1 MFDRVVVVDWSASS
15 RPVRGQDSI
24 WIAVADG
31 ASGDIWTMN
40 PETRSWAC
48 AEMGELCRRPGPTL
62 LGVDFS
68 LGYPAGTAA
77 ALGLSGTPWRAIW
90 TLLTELVAD
99 ADDNT
104 NNRFEV
110 AADLNGRIGEGPGP
124 FWGCPRGQRSATL
137 TSTKVSPGPLAEWR
151 QVERDLRGA
160 GHRPF
165 SGWQLLGAG
174 SVGSQSL
181 VGIPRLAHLERRLVS
196 DGLTV
201 EVWPFGTWNGV
212 APAPDVV
219 IAEVWPSLYP
229 LPEPAGRVR
238 DEVQVVETAR
248 RLLDLT
254 ECGISEGRT
263 DDATQRSVRGEEG
276 WVLGA

>member
-15 RPVRGQDSI
+15 RPTRGRDSI
-24 WIAVADG
+24 WVADVDVVTG
-31 ASGDIWTMN
+31 TMTTAN
-40 PETRSWAC
+40 QPTRSDAC
-48 AEMGELCRRPGPTL
+48 DRLEQVGRRPGKLL

-77 ALGLSGTPWRAIW
+77 ALGLRGIPWRATWDLIAD
-90 TLLTELVAD
+90 LVVD

-110 AADLNGRIGEGPGP
+110 AAELNRRITGGPGP
-124 FWGCPRGQRSATL
+124 FWGCPPSRRSRHL
-137 TSTKVSPGPLAEWR
+137 TSHKVSSDTLGEWR
-151 QVERDLRGA
+151 VVEQRLRHA

-165 SGWQLLGAG
+165 SAWQLLGAG

-181 VGIPRLAHLERRLVS
+181 LGIARLARLVATLAPS
-196 DGLTV
+196 GRTV
-201 EVWPFGTWNGV
+201 HVWPFTSGDTTV
-212 APAPDVV
+212 AAADIV

-229 LPEPAGRVR
+229 LRDMNGRVR
-238 DEVQVVETAR
+238 DEVQVIETAR
-248 RLLDLT
+248 RLCARVDFAIP
-254 ECGISEGRT
+254 EASIEGVGSIVE
-263 DDATQRSVRGEEG
+263 AEEG

>member
-15 RPVRGQDSI
+15 RPARGRDSI
-24 WIAVADG
+24 WIAVADV
-31 ASGDIWTMN
+31 ASGDIRTTN
-40 PETRSWAC
+40 PETRFRA
-48 AEMGELCRRPGPTL
+48 GTELDAVCRSPGSTL

-68 LGYPAGTAA
+68 LGYPAGTAE

-90 TLLTELVAD
+90 TLLSELVDD

-110 AADLNGRIGEGPGP
+110 AADLNEQIGRGPGP
-124 FWGCPRGQRSATL
+124 FWGCPPRRRSSAL
-137 TSTKVSPGPLAEWR
+137 TTTKVLPDPLAEWR
-151 QVERDLRGA
+151 IVEHELRRA

-165 SGWQLLGAG
+165 SGWQLLGVG

-181 VGIPRLAHLERRLVS
+181 VGIPRLVQLERSLRAA
-196 DGLTV
+196 GRTV
-201 EVWPFGTWNGV
+201 EVWPFGAWNGDG
-212 APAPDVV
+212 PPPDVV
-219 IAEVWPSLYP
+219 IAEVWPSLHP
-229 LPEPAGRVR
+229 LPESDGRVR

-248 RLLDLT
+248 RLADLT
-254 ECGISEGRT
+254 AGQFAPVLNTEAWRT
-263 DDATQRSVRGEEG
+263 VRDEEG